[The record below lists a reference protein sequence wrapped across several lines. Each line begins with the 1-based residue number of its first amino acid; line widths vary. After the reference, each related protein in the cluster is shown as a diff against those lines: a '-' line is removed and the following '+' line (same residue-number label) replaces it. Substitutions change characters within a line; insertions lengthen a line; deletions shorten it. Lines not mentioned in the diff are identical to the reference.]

1 MRDQDLGCTY
11 YDVAISETLNPPEMS
26 ALLFISFVIFSGLA
40 CFPAFGVAS
49 FQGKFISFI

>member
-49 FQGKFISFI
+49 FQGKFISFT